1 MKFRQAQIRRALGN
15 HAPVADRPLR
25 LCARLA
31 PTATAAPVTTTHLQM
46 SATHNP
52 QWMINRYSGP
62 VDWENGWR
70 RANHRRAH
78 RAMKDPRTQQVRI
91 ASSSGRTEKISAF
104 NWRFREVIYVI
115 ENATSTRALP
125 AQGGRRQRT
134 KCSVHMQM
142 PLSAKGR
149 GKLKK
154 SSACPEREANVSCA
168 GREPSARCAI
178 ATGPRCC
185 GVGCSRSCAC
195 ACRLRAGTP
204 AAEPAILCINACRIL
219 EALISVLHRR
229 SLEVVSLCCS
239 HHRSERRQ
247 CRHCHQ
253 KLTHGFLPLSFL
265 VAQPS

>member
-1 MKFRQAQIRRALGN
+1 VG
-15 HAPVADRPLR
+15 
-25 LCARLA
+25 
-31 PTATAAPVTTTHLQM
+31 T
-46 SATHNP
+46 
-52 QWMINRYSGP
+52 
-62 VDWENGWR
+62 
-70 RANHRRAH
+70 
-78 RAMKDPRTQQVRI
+78 
-91 ASSSGRTEKISAF
+91 ASSCGWTQKISAF
-104 NWRFREVIYVI
+104 DWRLREVIYVI

-134 KCSVHMQM
+134 KCPVHMQM

-154 SSACPEREANVSCA
+154 SSAWPEREANVSCA
-168 GREPSARCAI
+168 GREPLARR
-178 ATGPRCC
+178 ATATSPRCC
-185 GVGCSRSCAC
+185 GVRCSRSGAC

-229 SLEVVSLCCS
+229 TLEVVSLCCS
-239 HHRSERRQ
+239 HHRCKRRQ
-247 CRHCHQ
+247 SRHCHH

>member
-1 MKFRQAQIRRALGN
+1 MKFRQAQIRRALGD

-52 QWMINRYSGP
+52 QHMINRYSGP
-62 VDWENGWR
+62 VDRENGWR

-78 RAMKDPRTQQVRI
+78 RAMKDPQTQQVQT

-104 NWRFREVIYVI
+104 NWRFREVIHVI
-115 ENATSTRALP
+115 ENATST
-125 AQGGRRQRT
+125 
-134 KCSVHMQM
+134 
-142 PLSAKGR
+142 
-149 GKLKK
+149 
-154 SSACPEREANVSCA
+154 SCA
-168 GREPSARCAI
+168 AGARGTPAAHEVLGPHANAALCEKSRQTQKIQRMPRTRGERVMRREPSARCAI
-178 ATGPRCC
+178 ATSPRCC
-185 GVGCSRSCAC
+185 GVGCSRSCAY

-204 AAEPAILCINACRIL
+204 AAEPAILCINACRVL

-239 HHRSERRQ
+239 HHRSKRRQ
-247 CRHCHQ
+247 SRHCHH

-265 VAQPS
+265 VTQPS